1 MATTTPDQPAPAP
14 KTNRIGLTVLDYRGG
29 KTTLCAGCGH
39 NAISERIIDAMYEM
53 GVQPE
58 RVVKLS
64 GIGCSSKSPAYFMG
78 RSHSFNAVHGRMPS
92 VATGAVLANRNLIA
106 LGVSGDGDTASIGI
120 GQFVHLM
127 RRNLPMIYIIEDNGV
142 YGLTKGQFSATADM
156 GSKLK
161 TGVINDLPP
170 IDTCAMAITLGATFV
185 GRSFSGDKKQLHAM
199 LKAAI
204 AHKGTV
210 MLDVVSPCVTFNDHE
225 GSTKSYKY
233 MKDHEEPLQEVSF
246 VPAFED
252 IDVDYDPGTTI
263 EVTMHD
269 GSQPA
274 PAQAGRGLRSHQPD
288 RGHHASERSPR
299 KGRSPDRRVLRQ
311 HQGADFHRS
320 AEHDRR
326 AAGHTAG
333 IGSASGQGSAGAGDG
348 RAALRGFCKEAEPLS
363 ARVGTIEVNIPAPDQ
378 TSAYPIFG
386 TARHAD
392 FLAGRDVGRG
402 EEPVHHN
409 LVAGF
414 EKAFDLVNVARIV
427 RHRRDHPLLPHHLPA
442 SQDSSRAG

>member
-1 MATTTPDQPAPAP
+1 MSTTPTSTP
-14 KTNRIGLTVLDYRGG
+14 KLNRVGLSVVDYRGG

-53 GVQPE
+53 GVAPE
-58 RVVKLS
+58 RVAKLS

-92 VATGAVLANRNLIA
+92 VATGAMLANRNLLA
-106 LGVSGDGDTASIGI
+106 LGVSGDGDSASIGM

-142 YGLTKGQFSATADM
+142 YGLTKGQFSATADL

-185 GRSFSGDKKQLHAM
+185 GRSFSGDKKQLHSM

-204 AHKGTV
+204 AHQGTV

-233 MKDHEEPLQEVSF
+233 MKDHDEPLQEISF
-246 VPAFED
+246 VPVFED
-252 IDVDYDPGTTI
+252 IAVEYDPGSTV

-269 GSQPA
+269 GSRLRLRKLEEDYDPTDRIKSITRLHEAHDAGEVLTGVFYVNTQTPSFIDLLNLTEQPLA
-274 PAQAGRGLRSHQPD
+274 TLPESVVRPGREVLEQAMEELR
-288 RGHHASERSPR
+288 
-299 KGRSPDRRVLRQ
+299 
-311 HQGADFHRS
+311 
-320 AEHDRR
+320 
-326 AAGHTAG
+326 
-333 IGSASGQGSAGAGDG
+333 
-348 RAALRGFCKEAEPLS
+348 
-363 ARVGTIEVNIPAPDQ
+363 
-378 TSAYPIFG
+378 
-386 TARHAD
+386 
-392 FLAGRDVGRG
+392 
-402 EEPVHHN
+402 
-409 LVAGF
+409 
-414 EKAFDLVNVARIV
+414 
-427 RHRRDHPLLPHHLPA
+427 
-442 SQDSSRAG
+442 

>member
-1 MATTTPDQPAPAP
+1 M
-14 KTNRIGLTVLDYRGG
+14 
-29 KTTLCAGCGH
+29 
-39 NAISERIIDAMYEM
+39 S
-53 GVQPE
+53 
-58 RVVKLS
+58 
-64 GIGCSSKSPAYFMG
+64 

-170 IDTCAMAITLGATFV
+170 IDTCALAIKLGATFV

-210 MLDVVSPCVTFNDHE
+210 MLDVISPCVTFNDHE

-233 MKDHEEPLQEVSF
+233 MKDHEEPLQEISF

-252 IDVDYDPGTTI
+252 IDVDYDPGTTV

-269 GSQPA
+269 GSRLRLRKLEEDYDPTNRIEAITRLNEAHEKGEVLTGVFYVNTKA
-274 PAQAGRGLRSHQPD
+274 PTFIDLLNMTDEPLATLPESVVRP
-288 RGHHASERSPR
+288 
-299 KGRSPDRRVLRQ
+299 
-311 HQGADFHRS
+311 
-320 AEHDRR
+320 
-326 AAGHTAG
+326 
-333 IGSASGQGSAGAGDG
+333 GQGSAGTGDG
-348 RAALRGFCKEAEPLS
+348 RAALDSSGQRPFQVAPASRRLLRGHLVLAKSREQPRGNF
-363 ARVGTIEVNIPAPDQ
+363 RIPRTLAFSINTKKGPGGPR
-378 TSAYPIFG
+378 SV
-386 TARHAD
+386 AD
-392 FLAGRDVGRG
+392 FTSRTLA
-402 EEPVHHN
+402 
-409 LVAGF
+409 
-414 EKAFDLVNVARIV
+414 ARK
-427 RHRRDHPLLPHHLPA
+427 
-442 SQDSSRAG
+442 